1 MDTLLSPPPRPAR
14 LRWRRLRVIGALA
27 IREMGARF
35 GRSSGGYLWAIA
47 EPLGGILLLSIAF
60 SLALRTPPLG
70 VSFMLFY
77 ATGIIPFNM
86 FNAMS
91 RGVAQSASA
100 NRGLLAYPVVTL
112 LDAVVAKALLNGLTV
127 VVTGAALFAGIIL
140 VDDLH
145 LTLDLGAAALGM
157 LMAMSL
163 GVGVG
168 MVNCV
173 LFGFFPTWRNIWAV
187 LTRPLFLLSGVFFIV
202 EEAPPAAQNVLW
214 YNPLVHALATMRRGF
229 YGTYH
234 PDYVSYPYVFGLALS
249 LILIGAYLMR
259 RHEIFLIEQ

>member
-1 MDTLLSPPPRPAR
+1 MDTLPSPPRPAG

-47 EPLGGILLLSIAF
+47 EPLGGILLLSVAF

-70 VSFMLFY
+70 VSFVLFY

-86 FNAMS
+86 FSTMS
-91 RGVAQSASA
+91 RGVAQAASA
-100 NRGLLAYPVVTL
+100 NRGLLSYPVVTL
-112 LDAVVAKALLNGLTV
+112 LDAVVAKVLLSGLTVIVTGALLLACIILLNGLNV
-127 VVTGAALFAGIIL
+127 R
-140 VDDLH
+140 
-145 LTLDLGAAALGM
+145 LDLGAAALGM

-173 LFGFFPTWRNIWAV
+173 LFGFFPTWRNIWTV
-187 LTRPLFLLSGVFFIV
+187 LTRPLFLLSGIFFIV
-202 EEAPPAAQNVLW
+202 ESAPPSAQEVLW
-214 YNPLVHALATMRRGF
+214 YNPIMHAIATMRRGF
-229 YGTYH
+229 YATYH
-234 PDYVSYPYVFGLALS
+234 PDYVSYPYVFGVALS

-259 RHEIFLIEQ
+259 RHEVFLIEQ